1 MKAFVVGAD
10 GPAIAD
16 VERPRPGSG
25 QVLVR
30 VHAAALNRA
39 DLGMARGR
47 AHGARGGV
55 GTVLGSECAGEVI
68 EAGPDAAMLMVG
80 DRVMCSTT
88 GAFAE
93 YAVSD
98 HIRAYKIPDG
108 FDFVHATTLPTSLST
123 MHNAVVTEGALKP
136 GQAVM
141 IQGASAGV
149 GLMAMQIAK
158 LKGASLVIGTS
169 TDAGRRVRL
178 KEFGADLAIDPNA
191 SNWVEQ
197 ILAATK
203 GQGVDLIV
211 DQVSGKYVND
221 LMRATRLEGRIVN
234 VGRLGGERSEFN
246 FDLHALR
253 RIKYIGVT
261 FRTRTVEEIRVIS
274 EKVRAD
280 LWPAVVSGKLSLPI
294 DRTFPFTQA
303 ADAFAHMAANRHLG
317 KIVLTF

>member
-1 MKAFVVGAD
+1 MKAFVVEAD
-10 GPAIAD
+10 GPVIAD
-16 VERPRPGSG
+16 AERPKPGSG

-55 GTVLGSECAGEVI
+55 GTVLGSECAGEVV
-68 EAGPDAAMLMVG
+68 ETGPDAATLKVG
-80 DRVMCSTT
+80 DRVMCSTVA
-88 GAFAE
+88 AFAE

-108 FDFVHATTLPTSLST
+108 FDFVRATTLPTSLST

-136 GQAVM
+136 GQTVM
-141 IQGASAGV
+141 IQGASSGV
-149 GLMAMQIAK
+149 GLMALQIAR
-158 LKGASLVIGTS
+158 LKGAGLVIGTS
-169 TDAGRRVRL
+169 TDAGRRAQL

-191 SNWVEQ
+191 SDWVDQ

-221 LMRATRLEGRIVN
+221 LIRATRLEGRIVN
-234 VGRLGGERSEFN
+234 VGRLGGERAEFN

-261 FRTRTVEEIRVIS
+261 FRTRTVEEIREIS

-294 DRTFPFTQA
+294 DRTFPFAQV
-303 ADAFAHMAANRHLG
+303 ADAFAHMAANKHLG